1 MRRDIKPANWDSAA
15 AIVINA
21 ICDMTGSHEYSTLPD
36 ELACQEAVEMRFD
49 DIVENVFQGDSD
61 PEVIEEQFFDLA
73 IAAICGYAFT
83 ANVSHQKAASLI
95 YETVVGKQ
103 KMYGH
108 GNIARFEIPGVVIRT
123 NDKLERLKNLRK
135 HKGPVLFEPLEDTW
149 LDICGYSLIAIM
161 WVRGWFLLNLKNQE
175 TTANSGE

>member
-1 MRRDIKPANWDSAA
+1 MRKDIKPANWDSAA
-15 AIVINA
+15 ALVINA

-36 ELACQEAVEMRFD
+36 DAACQEAVEMRFD
-49 DIVENVFQGDSD
+49 DIVENVFHGDAD
-61 PEVIEEQFFDLA
+61 PEIIEEQFFDLA
-73 IAAICGYAFT
+73 IAALCGYAFT
-83 ANVSHQKAASLI
+83 ANVTHEKAASLV

-108 GNIARFEIPGVVIRT
+108 GNIARFEIPGVVIRA

-135 HKGPVLFEPLEDTW
+135 HSGPVLFEPVQDTW

-175 TTANSGE
+175 TSANSGE